1 MFRAGDGQIY
11 AKRVVG
17 FPGETVELKNGV
29 VTING
34 APMDSLTY
42 KEMELLFILLRRS
55 PRVVR
60 RTYLLQR
67 LWGRQ
72 DSRALDVH
80 ILHLRQKLGSQ
91 KTQFAVGQAALG
103 GVDQRIGADLADQCS
118 LGDVMVCAV
127 DGHRALGRVVT
138 HTVCCLA
145 DIVGLER
152 LCFLHHCLPQ
162 EQ

>member
-1 MFRAGDGQIY
+1 MMNSPWAMLITPICPKVRARPRAASSSIE
-11 AKRVVG
+11 
-17 FPGETVELKNGV
+17 PSE
-29 VTING
+29 
-34 APMDSLTY
+34 
-42 KEMELLFILLRRS
+42 S
-55 PRVVR
+55 PATSWLNSACTTRP
-60 RTYLLQR
+60 L
-67 LWGRQ
+67 
-72 DSRALDVH
+72 A
-80 ILHLRQKLGSQ
+80 
-91 KTQFAVGQAALG
+91 GQALGPVVALEEG
-103 GVDQRIGADLADQCS
+103 IRLDGRTGTPIGVDQRIGADLADQCS